1 MISIGK
7 CPYRISF
14 LGGGSDLDWFVND
27 YHEGFSLGFSLD
39 KYSYSIIKQRDRN
52 SDHGILNYST
62 REKYQKIDHIAHPL
76 IRESLKFL
84 NIKRFIEFSSYGFAT
99 GGGGLG
105 GSSSFL
111 LSFISSINNSFELK
125 MTKNEIIKIAC
136 KIEIEV
142 LGKPIGRQDQYLCGS
157 GGINAFSYKKGGIV
171 ESVQLT
177 DTQFKV
183 IKETTNNLILV
194 PTSRS
199 RYADNILS
207 KFKDSDES
215 IESIKKIGQY
225 CEEFFNNKSRSFEVI
240 KSHFYELIIKS
251 WEEKKKMTN
260 VMDDQLNGQLYD
272 ISSIPN
278 HWIRL
283 IGAGSGGY
291 FLICPKFDSSDAI
304 SKLKKKGYFA
314 IKANVSSSGIE
325 SHTI

>member
-1 MISIGK
+1 
-7 CPYRISF
+7 
-14 LGGGSDLDWFVND
+14 
-27 YHEGFSLGFSLD
+27 
-39 KYSYSIIKQRDRN
+39 
-52 SDHGILNYST
+52 
-62 REKYQKIDHIAHPL
+62 
-76 IRESLKFL
+76 
-84 NIKRFIEFSSYGFAT
+84 
-99 GGGGLG
+99 
-105 GSSSFL
+105 

-260 VMDDQLNGQLYD
+260 VMDDQLNDQLYD

-314 IKANVSSSGIE
+314 IKANVSSSGI
-325 SHTI
+325 